1 MKYIIAVVLVSVLAG
16 GLFSGKPVNNPAV
29 DSDSL
34 YIVVYTPGSSW
45 DFKKQPQEQAYF
57 SNHSKMLSTLR
68 KEGRI
73 KIGGRYSDKGVIL
86 LLSNSLQ
93 DARSIVFS
101 DSAVINKLFTAELF
115 PFSAF
120 YKGCIE

>member
-1 MKYIIAVVLVSVLAG
+1 MKYIIAAVLVSILIS
-16 GLFSGKPVNNPAV
+16 GLFAGKPVNNPPATA
-29 DSDSL
+29 DSL
-34 YIVVYTPGSSW
+34 FIVVYTPGSSW

-73 KIGGRYSDKGVIL
+73 KIGGRYSDKGMIL
-86 LLSNSLQ
+86 LQSNSLQ
-93 DARSIVFS
+93 DARSIVFG

-115 PFSAF
+115 SFSAF